1 MNRKALRILIYIAS
15 ILILVFGLIL
25 NTKTGLGCSP
35 ILSIAFAV
43 SSIFGYDLGDVT
55 FVLYA
60 VFVIIELYLSF
71 RMKKDRTVMLTML
84 GQLPFSVVFTRIMN
98 LFSAKI
104 PMIADRPLPV
114 RIAVLLIAIVF
125 TGVGAAMVLDV
136 KLIANPADGLVAC
149 LSEYFKREMGFVKN
163 AFDISCITMACLIC
177 FVLSSPLA
185 GVGIGSV
192 IAMLLTG
199 RVVALFNRIFRKKID
214 SLI

>member
-1 MNRKALRILIYIAS
+1 MNRKTLRILIYSAGV
-15 ILILVFGLIL
+15 LILVFGLIL

-43 SSIFGYDLGDVT
+43 SAIFGCGLGDVT

-60 VFVIIELYLSF
+60 GFVVIELYLSY
-71 RMKKDRTVMLTML
+71 RMKKDKATSMMVL

-104 PMIADRPLPV
+104 PMITNQPMAA
-114 RIAVLLIAIVF
+114 RITALLLAIFF

-149 LSEYFKREMGFVKN
+149 LSEYFGKEMGFVKN
-163 AFDISCITMACLIC
+163 VFDISCITIACLIC
-177 FVLSSPLA
+177 LLLSSPLQ